1 MKPARGIC
9 GGGGW
14 VAPKN
19 LMGSALQGSD
29 LVSSGGTA
37 PLKALGPCHLGKKLF
52 FTSTC
57 GNALPEPR
65 ACGCAAMVIISA
77 GSVQGQRE
85 PSEHQCTSFPVPQD
99 ILLQE
104 TQGVAGE
111 VCWEQGEEPGH
122 SLCSC
127 PTSAGKE
134 LLWLPCAGAMN
145 ISVAVPS
152 SLC

>member
-1 MKPARGIC
+1 MFTGETC
-9 GGGGW
+9 TWYLWWGGW
-14 VAPKN
+14 VAPRN

-65 ACGCAAMVIISA
+65 ARGCAAMVIISA

-85 PSEHQCTSFPVPQD
+85 PSDTSVPPSLFHRTFYCKNHKVWLGRCAGNRERSLGIPYAPVPH
-99 ILLQE
+99 LLGKNCSGCLVQE
-104 TQGVAGE
+104 
-111 VCWEQGEEPGH
+111 P
-122 SLCSC
+122 
-127 PTSAGKE
+127 
-134 LLWLPCAGAMN
+134 
-145 ISVAVPS
+145 
-152 SLC
+152 

>member
-1 MKPARGIC
+1 MEPAHGVY
-9 GGGGW
+9 GGGC
-14 VAPKN
+14 APKN
-19 LMGSALQGSD
+19 LMGSALQSSD

-37 PLKALGPCHLGKKLF
+37 PLKAFGPCHLGKMLF
-52 FTSTC
+52 FTATC

-85 PSEHQCTSFPVPQD
+85 PSATSVPPSLFHREF
-99 ILLQE
+99 LLRE

-111 VCWEQGEEPGH
+111 VCWEQGAEAGH
-122 SLCSC
+122 SPRSC
-127 PTSAGKE
+127 PTSAVKE

-145 ISVAVPS
+145 ISVPVPS